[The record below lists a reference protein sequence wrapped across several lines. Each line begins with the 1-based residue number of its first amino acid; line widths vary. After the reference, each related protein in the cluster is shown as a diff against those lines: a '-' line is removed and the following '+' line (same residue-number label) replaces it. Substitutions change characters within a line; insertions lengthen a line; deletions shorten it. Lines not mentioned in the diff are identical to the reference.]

1 LIYRGLGLHGRR
13 AEGLSRPLPVAAF
26 GLFAYGGLNP
36 NAYDIGDTML
46 GDNRFGGLQRF
57 GFSSEPLLA
66 LLAFIE
72 RVALRNR
79 ALGALA

>member
-1 LIYRGLGLHGRR
+1 MINPGLGLHGRR
-13 AEGLSRPLPVAAF
+13 AEGLSRPLTVAAF
-26 GLFAYGGLNP
+26 GLFAYGGMYPDL
-36 NAYDIGDTML
+36 YDIGDTMF

-72 RVALRNR
+72 GVDLLNR
-79 ALGALA
+79 TLGALA